1 MPWHIEEGYESCSGY
16 AVVKDSDGSIA
27 GCHGTEEAA
36 KKQMAALYASEPE
49 ARAAKYDHIDFK
61 PPSGVRSEAQ
71 KGLDWRSEFGR
82 GGTAIGIA
90 RARDLS
96 NGTKISP
103 ETARRMK
110 AFFDRHQSD
119 KNAEGWSPGEKGFPS
134 NGRIAHALW
143 GGDAG
148 YAWSRKLVRQME
160 AAENRGFCP
169 TGQGGGIDNSCSS
182 KGGSAGSGGSDDF
195 GSYPKGYES
204 TPSLTG
210 KGAISGYHGKG
221 GPGPKG
227 ATHEVKVDQDGK
239 GGWKYTTHQLGPD
252 GLHPVYDSINNKSG
266 FKTRE
271 DALNDATK
279 DLPPINQGA
288 YKASVDGSW
297 KPDTSKRPPNP
308 FSRKPGKPGRPG
320 RLPKPKKRSEAAD
333 AARSIREFLEERGFC
348 PTGSGGGIDNSCSSK
363 GGGGGGGGGG
373 KGKGGGKGDTW
384 GDPPARKE
392 RDYGDEGYAA
402 AGKKAESLGFKGDT
416 AYEVAHPAHLA
427 VGSTIHVKA
436 PNGAEA
442 YGEVAHIEKSPDG
455 KSYQT
460 VLNSPQRGKD
470 NDMLRPVSI
479 DITPGSEIHSLSGNY
494 THKKWSPSS
503 GKRIRPSKEKYGPS
517 YLHKKLRSVQLNSRV
532 ETRSLCL
539 DDFSDDDAFP
549 LLRVERRCDG
559 DCGKEEA
566 WLVGYAARFGVNSL
580 KMDDFYERI
589 DPGAFSIVT
598 ERRGRKSP
606 LETRALFNHDP
617 NYLLGRFPNTLRMKV
632 DEHGLRYEIKMPESR
647 SDLVESIER
656 GDIRGSS
663 FSFVIA
669 PGGEEWS
676 VEEGRSIRTVK
687 SIASLIDV
695 GPVTFPA
702 YPDASV
708 AVARRS
714 YDEFM
719 RAKSAV
725 RRVSEEASLKRRE
738 IEAFLRA
745 RGR

>member
-1 MPWHIEEGYESCSGY
+1 MPWHIGQHESCPGF
-16 AVVKDSDGSIA
+16 AVIKDSDGSVA
-27 GCHGTEEAA
+27 GCHGSEEGA
-36 KKQMAALYASEPE
+36 KRQLAALYAAEPE
-49 ARAAKYDHIDFK
+49 SRAAKYDHINFK
-61 PPSGVRSEAQ
+61 PPSGVRAEAQ

-82 GGTAIGIA
+82 GGTGVGIA

-96 NGTKISP
+96 NGVKISP

-119 KNAEGWSPGEKGFPS
+119 RNAEGWSPGEKGFPS

-148 YAWSRKLVRQME
+148 YAWSRKLVRQM
-160 AAENRGFCP
+160 N
-169 TGQGGGIDNSCSS
+169 
-182 KGGSAGSGGSDDF
+182 
-195 GSYPKGYES
+195 
-204 TPSLTG
+204 
-210 KGAISGYHGKG
+210 
-221 GPGPKG
+221 
-227 ATHEVKVDQDGK
+227 
-239 GGWKYTTHQLGPD
+239 
-252 GLHPVYDSINNKSG
+252 
-266 FKTRE
+266 
-271 DALNDATK
+271 
-279 DLPPINQGA
+279 
-288 YKASVDGSW
+288 
-297 KPDTSKRPPNP
+297 
-308 FSRKPGKPGRPG
+308 
-320 RLPKPKKRSEAAD
+320 AAD
-333 AARSIREFLEERGFC
+333 EARSVSEFLEARGFC

-363 GGGGGGGGGG
+363 GGGGGNDGSGGG
-373 KGKGGGKGDTW
+373 KGKGKTW
-384 GDPPARKE
+384 GDPPARNE
-392 RDYGDEGYAA
+392 NDYSDEGRASA
-402 AGKKAESLGFKGDT
+402 KKKADSLGFKGDT
-416 AYEVAHPAHLA
+416 AYKVAHPAHLA

-436 PNGAEA
+436 PNGGES
-442 YGEVAHIEKSPDG
+442 YGEVAYIQKSPDG
-455 KSYQT
+455 KSYQA
-460 VLNSPQRGKD
+460 VLNSPQRGRD
-470 NDMLRPVSI
+470 NDMLKPVSI

-494 THKKWSPSS
+494 THKNWKPAS

-517 YLHKKLRSVQLNSRV
+517 YLHTKLRSHEMQI

-539 DDFSDDDAFP
+539 DDFSEDDAFP
-549 LLRVERRCDG
+549 LLRIERRCCEERADG
-559 DCGKEEA
+559 PEES

-589 DPGAFSIVT
+589 DPSAFNIVT

-617 NYLLGRFPNTLRMKV
+617 NHVLGRFPSTLRMKV

-647 SDLVESIER
+647 RDLIESIER

-663 FSFVIA
+663 FSFIVS

-708 AVARRS
+708 SVARRS
-714 YDEFM
+714 YMEFM
-719 RAKSAV
+719 RARQV
-725 RRVSEEASLKRRE
+725 RRSAICGHRAE
-738 IEAFLRA
+738 IQKFLRE

>member
-1 MPWHIEEGYESCSGY
+1 MEE
-16 AVVKDSDGSIA
+16 
-27 GCHGTEEAA
+27 T
-36 KKQMAALYASEPE
+36 
-49 ARAAKYDHIDFK
+49 RAAKYDHIDFK
-61 PPSGVRSEAQ
+61 PPSGVRAEAQ

-96 NGTKISP
+96 NGTTISP

-169 TGQGGGIDNSCSS
+169 TGSGGGVDNSCAS
-182 KGGSAGSGGSDDF
+182 KGSGAGSSSGGGRKSKDPPGGEGGVPSGWKKDRGGDASKVYRNGNEGGAYYKGDGTSGEWVGTYTNHDA
-195 GSYPKGYES
+195 GSPKREPGTNPGPEVYGTS
-204 TPSLTG
+204 NSNYAGPG
-210 KGAISGYHGKG
+210 RKG
-221 GPGPKG
+221 G
-227 ATHEVKVDQDGK
+227 Q
-239 GGWKYTTHQLGPD
+239 Y
-252 GLHPVYDSINNKSG
+252 
-266 FKTRE
+266 FKTRDEAISWVE
-271 DALNDATK
+271 DQNDIYE
-279 DLPPINQGA
+279 D
-288 YKASVDGSW
+288 
-297 KPDTSKRPPNP
+297 
-308 FSRKPGKPGRPG
+308 SRKSRIASGKKELAPRPT
-320 RLPKPKKRSEAAD
+320 RVKRSHEMQ
-333 AARSIREFLEERGFC
+333 I
-348 PTGSGGGIDNSCSSK
+348 
-363 GGGGGGGGGG
+363 
-373 KGKGGGKGDTW
+373 
-384 GDPPARKE
+384 
-392 RDYGDEGYAA
+392 
-402 AGKKAESLGFKGDT
+402 
-416 AYEVAHPAHLA
+416 
-427 VGSTIHVKA
+427 
-436 PNGAEA
+436 
-442 YGEVAHIEKSPDG
+442 
-455 KSYQT
+455 
-460 VLNSPQRGKD
+460 
-470 NDMLRPVSI
+470 
-479 DITPGSEIHSLSGNY
+479 
-494 THKKWSPSS
+494 
-503 GKRIRPSKEKYGPS
+503 
-517 YLHKKLRSVQLNSRV
+517 

-549 LLRVERRCDG
+549 LLKVERRCDG

-566 WLVGYAARFGVNSL
+566 WLIGYAARFGVNSL

-589 DPGAFSIVT
+589 DPSAFSIVT

-632 DEHGLRYEIKMPESR
+632 DEQGLRYEIKMPESR

-719 RAKSAV
+719 RSKSAI